1 MFKAIPYENI
11 STYKDPISLFN
22 EDGVVLVRDKEK
34 GKVNPITI
42 GWGSIGVLWG
52 KPCCTIFIHES
63 RYSKHLLD
71 EEDFFSVCFLPKEQK
86 KMVAYF
92 GKFSGRD
99 VDKIKESGLEVVDG
113 DYPFLKDSE
122 LVIFCKKVGQ
132 TKFDESKIS
141 LPDIKNW
148 CQQSGVHSIYF
159 GEIVK
164 VIVRDEK

>member
-1 MFKAIPYENI
+1 ENI

-42 GWGSIGVLWG
+42 GWGSLGVLWR
-52 KPCCTIFIHES
+52 KPCCTVYIHEM
-63 RYSKHLLD
+63 RYSKHLMD
-71 EEDFFSVCFLPKEQK
+71 KEDVFSVCFLPEGHRKEIG
-86 KMVAYF
+86 YF
-92 GKFSGRD
+92 GKASGRD
-99 VDKIKESGLEVVDG
+99 VDKIKESGLEVAYEDG
-113 DYPFLKDSE
+113 IPYLKDSK
-122 LVIFCKKVGQ
+122 LVIFCKKIGQ

-148 CQQSGVHSIYF
+148 YQQSGVHSLYF

-164 VIVRDEK
+164 VIVRNEK